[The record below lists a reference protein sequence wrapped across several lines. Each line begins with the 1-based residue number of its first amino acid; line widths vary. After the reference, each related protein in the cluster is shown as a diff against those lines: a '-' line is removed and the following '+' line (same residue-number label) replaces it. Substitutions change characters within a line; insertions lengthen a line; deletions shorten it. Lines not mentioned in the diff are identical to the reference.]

1 MVIYTFRDK
10 YYTMWRKTKLLLPLV
25 LIIATSG
32 CTLPGGF
39 CIPGFPCAPTYE
51 EEHDV
56 YVISSLNA
64 YPEEVSPNQDLRL
77 VAIVENRAT
86 RALEDGDSEV
96 TVELYDYC
104 EGLFTIDEGSPS
116 QEIGLIPG
124 EKAEVSW
131 TLHSNEDTKL
141 VSTCKLK
148 IRAKY
153 QYTTNSVTQVYLID
167 YAEMQR
173 QLNEGTF
180 SEQNSPYSG
189 SFGPLKPYL
198 TVEDTQP
205 IPVPSDD
212 TEVSTVFGFQ
222 IKNRGN
228 GFLTSCSGEDDEGQ
242 NPGIDSD
249 KITITTQGGEGS
261 KLQDLLKDEIDNL
274 NNDKLILIGKE
285 SPKLILAVEEWPVGN
300 VPIKTTKVIETT
312 IKNYCYEFRKEIDV
326 KVEPKV

>member
-1 MVIYTFRDK
+1 M
-10 YYTMWRKTKLLLPLV
+10 LLLPLV

-39 CIPGFPCAPTYE
+39 CIPGFPCAPTHE

-56 YVISSLNA
+56 YVISSLDA
-64 YPEEVSPNQDLRL
+64 FPKEVSPNQDLRL

-86 RALEDGDSEV
+86 RALEGGDSKV

-104 EGLFTIDEGSPS
+104 EGLFTIEEGDSS

-124 EKAEVSW
+124 EKAEVYW
-131 TLHSNEDTKL
+131 TLHSNKDTKL

-180 SEQNSPYSG
+180 TEQASPYSG

-205 IPVPSDD
+205 IPVPSED

-222 IKNRGN
+222 IKNKGN
-228 GFLTSCSGEDDEGQ
+228 GFLTSCSADAEQDGQ
-242 NPGIDSD
+242 NPGITSD
-249 KITITTQGGEGS
+249 KITITAQGGEGS
-261 KLQDLLKDEIDNL
+261 QLQGLLEDEIDDL
-274 NNDKLILIGKE
+274 NNKKLILIGKE
-285 SPKLILAVEEWPVGN
+285 SPKLILAVEDWDVGN
-300 VPIKTTKVIETT
+300 IPIKTTKVIETT
-312 IKNYCYEFRKEIDV
+312 IEDYCYEFRKEIDV

>member
-1 MVIYTFRDK
+1 
-10 YYTMWRKTKLLLPLV
+10 MWRKITLLLPLV
-25 LIIATSG
+25 LIIVTSG

-39 CIPGFPCAPTYE
+39 CIPGFPCAPAHE

-64 YPEEVSPNQDLRL
+64 FPKEVSPDQDLRL
-77 VAIVENRAT
+77 VAIVENKAT
-86 RALEDGDSEV
+86 RALEGGDSKV

-104 EGLFTIDEGSPS
+104 EGLFTTDESRKN

-124 EKAEVSW
+124 EKAEVFW
-131 TLHSNEDTKL
+131 TLHSNENTKL

-153 QYTTNSVTQVYLID
+153 KYTTNSVTQVFLID

-180 SEQNSPYSG
+180 KEEASPYSG

-205 IPVPSDD
+205 IPVPSDKE
-212 TEVSTVFGFQ
+212 EVSTVFGFQ
-222 IKNRGN
+222 IKNKGN
-228 GFLTSCSGEDDEGQ
+228 GFLTTCNGEDEEGQ
-242 NPGIDSD
+242 NPGITS
-249 KITITTQGGEGS
+249 KNIAITAQGGGAD
-261 KLQDLLKDEIDNL
+261 KLQTQLNDGIDKL
-274 NNDKLILIGKE
+274 NNKKLILIGKE
-285 SPKLILAVEEWPVGN
+285 SPKLILQVNDWNVGN
-300 VPIKTTKVIETT
+300 IPIKTTKVIETT
-312 IKNYCYEFRKEIDV
+312 INDYCYEFRKEIDV
-326 KVEPKV
+326 KVQPKV